1 MSGRFV
7 AVVGP
12 SGVGKDSLIDFARA
26 RLAHSGCVVFV
37 RRIVTRPANGGG
49 EDHDSM
55 DEGAFIA
62 AEAAGA
68 FALSWFAHGLHYG
81 LPIALDADLAAGKLV
96 VANLSRRMIP
106 ALLARYPDAVVVLV
120 TAERDVLARRLA
132 ARGRE
137 TPAAIQARLD
147 REIDDRLP
155 PDAVRIDNSGELQ
168 AAGAQFTHLLADYAG
183 IAAP

>member
-26 RLAHSGCVVFV
+26 RLAHSGRVVFV
-37 RRIVTRPANGGG
+37 RRIVTRPANGG
-49 EDHDSM
+49 EDHGSL

-62 AEAAGA
+62 AEAGGA

-147 REIDDRLP
+147 RDIDDRLP

-168 AAGAQFTHLLADYAG
+168 AAGAQFTRLLADYSG